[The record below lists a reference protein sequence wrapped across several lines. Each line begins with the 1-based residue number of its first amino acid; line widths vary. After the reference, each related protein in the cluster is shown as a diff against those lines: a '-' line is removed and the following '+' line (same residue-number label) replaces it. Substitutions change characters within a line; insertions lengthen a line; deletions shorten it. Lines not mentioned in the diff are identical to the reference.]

1 MGNIL
6 FILIMKLLQIIFALV
21 YIILTIISLW
31 VNNIDI
37 IGSYMLGIIAGMELL
52 ILIENVI
59 LIIKT
64 KSIK

>member
-1 MGNIL
+1 
-6 FILIMKLLQIIFALV
+6 MKLLQIIFALV
-21 YIILTIISLW
+21 YIILTIIPLW
-31 VNNIDI
+31 SNNIDI
-37 IGSYMLGIIAGMELL
+37 IGSYLLGIIAGTELL

>member
-1 MGNIL
+1 
-6 FILIMKLLQIIFALV
+6 MKLLQIIFALV

>member
-1 MGNIL
+1 
-6 FILIMKLLQIIFALV
+6 MKLLQIIFALV

-64 KSIK
+64 KSIN

>member
-1 MGNIL
+1 
-6 FILIMKLLQIIFALV
+6 MKLLQIIFALA

-31 VNNIDI
+31 SNNIDI
-37 IGSYMLGIIAGMELL
+37 IGSYLLGIIAGMELL

>member
-1 MGNIL
+1 
-6 FILIMKLLQIIFALV
+6 MKLLQIIFALA
-21 YIILTIISLW
+21 YIILTINLLMS
-31 VNNIDI
+31 NNIDI

-52 ILIENVI
+52 VLIENLI

>member
-1 MGNIL
+1 
-6 FILIMKLLQIIFALV
+6 MKLLQIIFALA
-21 YIILTIISLW
+21 YIILTIILLW
-31 VNNIDI
+31 SNNIDI

-52 ILIENVI
+52 VLIENLI

>member
-1 MGNIL
+1 
-6 FILIMKLLQIIFALV
+6 MKLLQIIFALA
-21 YIILTIISLW
+21 YIILTITFLW
-31 VNNIDI
+31 SNNIDI

>member
-1 MGNIL
+1 
-6 FILIMKLLQIIFALV
+6 MKLLQIIFALV
-21 YIILTIISLW
+21 YIILTIIPLW
-31 VNNIDI
+31 SNNIDI
-37 IGSYMLGIIAGMELL
+37 IGSYLLGIIAGMELL

>member
-1 MGNIL
+1 
-6 FILIMKLLQIIFALV
+6 MKLLQIIFALI

-31 VNNIDI
+31 SNNIDI
-37 IGSYMLGIIAGMELL
+37 IGSYLLGIIAGMELL

>member
-1 MGNIL
+1 
-6 FILIMKLLQIIFALV
+6 MKLLQIIFALA
-21 YIILTIISLW
+21 YIILTIILLMS
-31 VNNIDI
+31 NKIDI

-52 ILIENVI
+52 VLIENLI

>member
-1 MGNIL
+1 
-6 FILIMKLLQIIFALV
+6 MKLLQIIVALA
-21 YIILTIISLW
+21 YIILTIFLLMS
-31 VNNIDI
+31 NKIDI

-52 ILIENVI
+52 VLIENLI

>member
-1 MGNIL
+1 
-6 FILIMKLLQIIFALV
+6 MKLLQIIFALV
-21 YIILTIISLW
+21 YIILTITLLCS
-31 VNNIDI
+31 NNIDI
-37 IGSYMLGIIAGMELL
+37 IGSYLLGIIAGIELL

>member
-1 MGNIL
+1 
-6 FILIMKLLQIIFALV
+6 MKLLQIIFALAD
-21 YIILTIISLW
+21 IILTIILLMSTK
-31 VNNIDI
+31 IDI

-52 ILIENVI
+52 VLIENLI

>member
-1 MGNIL
+1 
-6 FILIMKLLQIIFALV
+6 MKLLQIIFALV
-21 YIILTIISLW
+21 CIILTIISLW

-37 IGSYMLGIIAGMELL
+37 IGSYMLGIIAGMDLL

>member
-1 MGNIL
+1 
-6 FILIMKLLQIIFALV
+6 MKLLQIIFALA
-21 YIILTIISLW
+21 YIILTIILLW
-31 VNNIDI
+31 SNNIDI
-37 IGSYMLGIIAGMELL
+37 IGSYLLGIIAGMELL